1 MTSRVI
7 YLARAVDAAGQD
19 AAVVRKIEEVVSDWA
34 AEAGHVVYR
43 PGAAWAVPKVPTPGS
58 AFALCAV
65 NEAARK
71 AADVVVAIVSQ
82 TMHSVGVPAE
92 IGASL
97 SEGRRVALID
107 TSTPS
112 VPPSSYVLVGW
123 TSVQPTFSSYNSTPE
138 QLSDWLDE
146 VI

>member
-1 MTSRVI
+1 MSTV
-7 YLARAVDAAGQD
+7 YLARAIDAGTERATESVEK
-19 AAVVRKIEEVVSDWA
+19 AVSEMLTEM
-34 AEAGHVVYR
+34 GHIVYR
-43 PGAAWAVPKVPTPGS
+43 PGQAWAAPTVPEPSHAV
-58 AFALCAV
+58 ALCAV

-123 TSVQPTFSSYNSTPE
+123 TSVQPTFSTYNSTPE